1 MTRPHNAPPA
11 RLGGSSAPRPRVAR
25 SSETP
30 LSTPAPGVSAQPRR
44 VARLSRRTMLRG
56 ALGTLISL
64 PLLECMLD
72 DHGVAHA
79 DGTSLPCRYFLQQC
93 PTSLVTSGSREE
105 GMTPTRTGFGYDV
118 RPVLQPLADH
128 GVTSD
133 VSVVS
138 GLFVAPLDAP
148 GGYNVDYHG
157 QATYAILTGKRSGF
171 DGVTWRP
178 QGWSSDQ
185 IVARGLG
192 APTRF
197 PSLYFQLDPQA
208 GGTAISYEETEG
220 FSDEPPIV
228 YRGITAQSS
237 PALAYRSL
245 FTGFVPPSGMP
256 DPEAEL
262 ERRLRVS
269 SLSYARD
276 RIAALSSRVSAADR
290 RTLDE
295 HFTRVRELE
304 TRIANTSVGVV
315 GAACADPGLP
325 GVDPADVTTDVPDQD
340 ARAALWV
347 DLIEMAFACDMTRV
361 IAFGGSSVLTG
372 AGMRHSRWADIG
384 GLHGELQHTASQA
397 DLDAAN
403 AFFVDIYAR
412 VIARMKAST
421 EGEATVLDRTAA
433 LFVMEGGKG
442 LTNDPM
448 RSGDGGGDP
457 NHSVDNYVMLVG
469 GRAGGLRSGQ
479 HVSLAGRDLH
489 PAAVMNT
496 AMRAVGVPQDLGD
509 ITDRVDELLTG

>member
-1 MTRPHNAPPA
+1 MKRF
-11 RLGGSSAPRPRVAR
+11 
-25 SSETP
+25 
-30 LSTPAPGVSAQPRR
+30 
-44 VARLSRRTMLRG
+44 RLSRRTVLRG
-56 ALGTLISL
+56 ALGTVISL

-72 DHGVAHA
+72 GNGVALA
-79 DGTSLPCRYFLQQC
+79 GGEALPLRYFLQQC

-105 GMTPTRTGFGYDV
+105 GMTPTRAGFGYDV
-118 RPVLQPLADH
+118 RPVLQPLLDHDVVAD
-128 GVTSD
+128 T
-133 VSVVS
+133 SVVS
-138 GLFVAPLDAP
+138 GLFVAPFDAP

-171 DGVTWRP
+171 EGVTWRP

-185 IVARGLG
+185 LVARRMA

-208 GGTAISYEETEG
+208 GGTAISYEETTG

-276 RIAALSSRVSAADR
+276 RITALSSRVSAADR

-295 HFTRVRELE
+295 HLTRVRELE
-304 TRIANTSVGVV
+304 TRIATTSVGVV
-315 GAACADPGLP
+315 GASCADPGLP
-325 GVDPADVTTDVPDQD
+325 GVDPADVSTDVPDQD
-340 ARAALWV
+340 RRAALWI

-361 IAFGGSSVLTG
+361 ITFGGSSVLTG
-372 AGMRHSRWADIG
+372 AGMRHDRWADIG
-384 GLHGELQHTASQA
+384 GLHGELQHTAAQA

-403 AFFVDIYAR
+403 AFFVDVYAR
-412 VIARMKAST
+412 LLARLKATT
-421 EGEATVLDRTAA
+421 EGEGSVLDRTVA
-433 LFVMEGGKG
+433 LFAMEGGKG
-442 LTNDPM
+442 LTDDPM

-457 NHSVDNYVMLVG
+457 NHSVDHYVMLVG

-496 AMRAVGVPQDLGD
+496 AMRAVGVEESLGD
-509 ITDRVDELLTG
+509 ITDRVDELLSG

>member
-1 MTRPHNAPPA
+1 MKTRRDAEI
-11 RLGGSSAPRPRVAR
+11 PRN
-25 SSETP
+25 
-30 LSTPAPGVSAQPRR
+30 
-44 VARLSRRTMLRG
+44 RLSRRTVLRG
-56 ALGTLISL
+56 ALGTVISL

-208 GGTAISYEETEG
+208 GGTAISYEETTG

-276 RIAALSSRVSAADR
+276 RIAALSSRVSATDR

-295 HFTRVRELE
+295 HLTRVRELE

-315 GAACADPGLP
+315 GASCADPGLP

-403 AFFVDIYAR
+403 AFFVDVYAR